1 MLRPGRTRTVLQ
13 VTHCNRQLMFG
24 ECLQYRYR
32 DTCRVG
38 WPLYSFRMLR
48 ALPRDV
54 IRSGTPVSDLLLQ
67 AGSKQLQRAGAAAGR
82 RDMWRAEAPTP

>member
-1 MLRPGRTRTVLQ
+1 
-13 VTHCNRQLMFG
+13 MFG

-32 DTCRVG
+32 ETCRVG

-54 IRSGTPVSDLLLQ
+54 LRSGVRVSDLLLQ
-67 AGSKQLQRAGAAAGR
+67 AGSKMPQRDGAAVGHGDR
-82 RDMWRAEAPTP
+82 QRAEAPTP